1 LIQQDTIIHRF
12 QIMRTLFLFFF
23 FLVMTVFS
31 FAQKVDE
38 SLLVASLERTTC
50 YGNCPYYEVKVYS
63 NGVITYNG
71 RKNVDYLGLHKGVLS
86 QKQIRQLLDKAKSV
100 GYVHLENKYPIKG
113 LGIIDFPV
121 CITSVREGTKTKMIY
136 NRNDSPQRL
145 VEYQNFF
152 DELIEELDWK
162 KIGYQN

>member
-1 LIQQDTIIHRF
+1 
-12 QIMRTLFLFFF
+12 MRTLFLFFF
-23 FLVMTVFS
+23 LLLTTTFS
-31 FAQKVDE
+31 FAQKADE

-63 NGVITYNG
+63 NGLVTYNG
-71 RKNVDYLGLHKGVLS
+71 RKNVEYLGLYEGRLS
-86 QKQIRQLLDKAKSV
+86 QQQIRQLLDKAKSV
-100 GYVHLENKYPIKG
+100 GYIHFENKYPIKG

-121 CITSVREGTKTKMIY
+121 CITSVTEGAKKKMVY

-162 KIGYQN
+162 KRGFQN